1 MRLVTTGFERAL
13 NDAPSLTDISSD
25 CNLVRTQEGRTED
38 TYCMKAASD
47 LATAARIV
55 AMNKML
61 LPGNLDAILY
71 LKTTI
76 QLESIPLQAYDSIVI
91 TTRRPVIIA
100 SLVNGPNLICSIG
113 ITVDEVTF
121 DKKLCLITAGG
132 YYGHT
137 GSTIAATG
145 RTIMSSTDWYVV
157 QAKVTPGVGNASITI
172 RLNDRN
178 EIQYTGFTYS
188 AASHF
193 AIGVVSTANTNDFT
207 IIRHDDVAVNDTSG
221 EYQNGWPG
229 SGRVAW
235 MTPNDIDTA
244 YNWSSPTSGNLRTCL
259 LDGSPSTYVI
269 TTQPIA
275 YLTFKDWTDV
285 NGNGFDSNV
294 YSINLVQ
301 PNVQAKRSQMY
312 LFAQAENL
320 QLCSAYSGGA
330 YGNGIELNIAFPS
343 GLVPLDAMYVNPAT
357 QLSWSRQMINDVIG
371 FGVKS
376 E

>member
-13 NDAPSLTDISSD
+13 NDAPSLTDISTD
-25 CNLVRTQEGRTED
+25 CTLVRVQEGRTED
-38 TYCMKAASD
+38 TYCMKASST
-47 LATAARIV
+47 LATRVRIV

-61 LPGNLDAILY
+61 LPGDLDATLY
-71 LKTTI
+71 LKTVI
-76 QLESIPLQAYDSIVI
+76 QPEYIPLQAYDSILV
-91 TTRRPVIIA
+91 TVRRPVIIA
-100 SLVNGPNLICSIG
+100 ALVNGPNLICAIG

-121 DKKLCLITAGG
+121 DKKLCVVTAGG

-145 RTIMSSTDWYVV
+145 RTILSGTDWNVI
-157 QAKVTPGVGNASITI
+157 QAKVTPGTGNASITV

-188 AASHF
+188 TASHF
-193 AIGVVSTANTNDFT
+193 AIGVVSTANTNEFT

-235 MTPNDIDTA
+235 MTPNDISA
-244 YNWSSPTSGNLRTCL
+244 VYNWSSPTSSNLRTCL
-259 LDGSPSTYVI
+259 LDSSTSTYVI
-269 TTQPIA
+269 ATQPVA
-275 YLTFKDWTDV
+275 YLTFRDWTDV
-285 NGNGFDSNV
+285 NGSGFDDNV

-301 PNVQAKRSQMY
+301 PHAQAKRSRMY
-312 LFAQAENL
+312 LFAQPENL

-330 YGNGIELNIAFPS
+330 YGEGIELDIAYPS
-343 GLVPLDAMYVNPAT
+343 SLVPLDVMYVNPAT
-357 QLSWSRQMINDVIG
+357 QLPWSRKMVNDVIG
-371 FGVKS
+371 FGVK
-376 E
+376 ED